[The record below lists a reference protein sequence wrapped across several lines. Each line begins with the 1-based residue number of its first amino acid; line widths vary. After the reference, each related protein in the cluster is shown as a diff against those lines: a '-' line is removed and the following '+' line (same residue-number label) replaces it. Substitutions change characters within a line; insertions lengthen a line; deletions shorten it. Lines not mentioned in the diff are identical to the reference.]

1 MDFRKIAVAVCE
13 AKLSGEAEKMEKNMN
28 QMEKTIGQMWDEKF
42 SREGYFYG
50 FEPNVFIESKTD
62 LLVPGGKVLCLGEGE
77 GRNAV
82 YLASKGFEV
91 TALDASAIGMTKALM
106 MAEKRGVSFQTEL
119 LDLEHWK
126 PTQSYD
132 AVVTSY
138 LHLEEPLRTQAFQ
151 KAIKTLKTDGYFIG
165 EFFSVNQIPR
175 ESGGPKKPSLL
186 YTLDSLE
193 SIFTLDDAKIIYLEE
208 CDVPL
213 DEGNGHQGDALVIRV
228 IIQKS

>member
-1 MDFRKIAVAVCE
+1 M
-13 AKLSGEAEKMEKNMN
+13 
-28 QMEKTIGQMWDEKF
+28 QQTIGQMWDEKF

-50 FEPNVFIESKTD
+50 FEPNVFIESQTK
-62 LLVPGGKVLCLGEGE
+62 LLAPQSKVLCLGEGE

-82 YLASKGFEV
+82 YLADRGFEV
-91 TALDASAIGMTKALM
+91 TALDASAIGMTKALA
-106 MAEKRGVSFQTEL
+106 MASKRGVNFKVEL
-119 LDLEHWK
+119 LDLEQWNPK
-126 PTQSYD
+126 EKYN

-151 KAIKTLKTDGYFIG
+151 KAISTLSPQGYFIG
-165 EFFSVNQIPR
+165 EFFSINQIPR

-186 YTLDSLE
+186 YTLASLE
-193 SIFTLDDAKIIYLEE
+193 SIFSLEDCEIISLEE

-228 IIQKS
+228 IVKKL